1 FNQDIEATRCG
12 GFFVVCYLGVNQV
25 STQDFPDSSETRCAT
40 NGWYQCSTVAPPIRS
55 LDSSGKLPYHFL
67 MEDIIMPV
75 AISTA
80 RLEAR
85 ISTDLH
91 SMLKRAAELQ
101 GRTMTDFVVTAVQ
114 DAAQRA
120 IEQAGVIRLS
130 MADQECFAQALLSP
144 PKQTPA
150 LKRAFARR
158 SKLLSA
164 E

>member
-1 FNQDIEATRCG
+1 MCQ
-12 GFFVVCYLGVNQV
+12 
-25 STQDFPDSSETRCAT
+25 
-40 NGWYQCSTVAPPIRS
+40 
-55 LDSSGKLPYHFL
+55 
-67 MEDIIMPV
+67 EDKPMPQP
-75 AISTA
+75 ISTA

-101 GRTMTDFVVTAVQ
+101 GRTMTDFVVAAVQ

-120 IEQAGVIRLS
+120 IEQAEVIRLTLV
-130 MADQECFAQALLSP
+130 DQDRFAQALLSP
-144 PKQTPA
+144 PQPTPA

-158 SKLLSA
+158 GKLLRA

>member
-1 FNQDIEATRCG
+1 
-12 GFFVVCYLGVNQV
+12 
-25 STQDFPDSSETRCAT
+25 
-40 NGWYQCSTVAPPIRS
+40 
-55 LDSSGKLPYHFL
+55 
-67 MEDIIMPV
+67 MPQP
-75 AISTA
+75 ISTA

-101 GRTMTDFVVTAVQ
+101 GRTMTDFVVAAVQ

-120 IEQAGVIRLS
+120 IEQAEVIRLTLV
-130 MADQECFAQALLSP
+130 DQERFAQALLSP
-144 PKQTPA
+144 PQPTPA

-158 SKLLSA
+158 SKLLRA